1 MYRTIYEKL
10 DAWRTSPRRKP
21 LIIRGVRQCGKTYSL
36 KEFGQRNYRNVAYF
50 NFEHELELSSL
61 FNQDLDPHRI
71 IRELN
76 AFYGKNI
83 DKDTLIIFDEIQFC
97 NHALTSLKYF
107 YENAPEYHIVCAGSL
122 LGIMLSKPL
131 SFPVGKVDMI
141 TMRPMSFYEYLIA
154 RKGQK
159 FCDSVKERTEAMP
172 DAFLNE
178 LDRVYREYCFVGG
191 MPEAIGVWLETNDPD
206 SVRTVQKTIILSY
219 EADFAKHAPSN
230 EVQKL
235 NRIWNSI
242 PQQLC
247 KENRKFIFGHA
258 VTGARA
264 KDLEDSLQWLID
276 AGLVHKVNMT
286 ERPSI
291 PMSAYSDPSVF
302 KLYYA
307 DIGLLSAMSRTPVS
321 SIIVDDDRYKEFKGG
336 MAENYV
342 LNELLNVTDEIPYYW
357 RSGNKAEVDFV
368 HMIGNEIIPIEVK
381 SKNFS
386 RVQSLERY
394 IDQYDPKKAFVISE
408 RNIKNGGVAFLPLSM
423 VWNIMS
429 FIEKDIL

>member
-1 MYRTIYEKL
+1 L
-10 DAWRTSPRRKP
+10 V
-21 LIIRGVRQCGKTYSL
+21 IRGVRQCGKTYSL
-36 KEFGQRNYRNVAYF
+36 KEFGQKNYRNVAYL
-50 NFEHELELSSL
+50 NFEDELELSSL
-61 FNQDLDPHRI
+61 FDQNLNPHRI
-71 IRELN
+71 INDLN
-76 AFYGKNI
+76 VIYGKDI

-107 YENAPEYHIVCAGSL
+107 YENAPEYHIICAGSL

-131 SFPVGKVDMI
+131 SFPVGKVDII
-141 TMRPMSFYEYLIA
+141 TMRPMSFREYLIA
-154 RKGQK
+154 RKGPG
-159 FCDSVKERTEAMP
+159 FCENIEGKTDAMP
-172 DAFLNE
+172 EVFLNE
-178 LDRVYREYCFVGG
+178 LYRIYREYCFVGG
-191 MPEAIGVWLETNDPD
+191 MPEVVDRWLKTKDLE
-206 SVRTVQKTIILSY
+206 SVRKVQKTIVLSY

-235 NRIWNSI
+235 NKIWNSI
-242 PQQLC
+242 PQQLS
-247 KENRKFIFGHA
+247 KENKKFVFGHA

-307 DIGLLSAMSRTPVS
+307 DIGLLGAMSGTPAS
-321 SIIVDDDRYKEFKGG
+321 SIIADDDRYKEFKGG

-342 LNELLNVTDEIPYYW
+342 LNELLDVTDEMPYYW

-368 HMIGNEIIPIEVK
+368 HMMCDEIVPIEVK

-394 IDQYDPKKAFVISE
+394 VTQYDPKKAFVISE
-408 RNIKNGGVAFLPLSM
+408 RNIKNGKVTFLPLSM
-423 VWNIMS
+423 VWNIIS
-429 FIEKDIL
+429 FVEKDLQS